1 MIYSIMESKKVT
13 VKCPVCDNDFDL
25 DLHGIQVGDVIECPV
40 CGATLEVLS
49 LDPIKLEAV
58 VRGK

>member
-1 MIYSIMESKKVT
+1 MDNRKVT
-13 VKCPVCDNDFDL
+13 VKCPVCDNDFEL
-25 DLHGIQVGDVIECPV
+25 DLNGIQVGDIIECPV